1 VIQILLD
8 DNVFFER
15 QNNNELPYD
24 NPHYILLNIAMGGN
38 LGLLPG
44 TEIPESFNDAIMEI
58 DYVRVYQ
65 QSPLSLNA
73 SGQISKASISPN
85 PAQNMVK
92 VSLNSNELIKN
103 IQLFDVTGKLILN
116 QNNINK
122 SSTNLYV
129 SDLNSG
135 LYIVVIKTNKT
146 VITKRL
152 VVQ

>member
-1 VIQILLD
+1 MD

-15 QNNNELPYD
+15 QNNNEVPYD

-44 TEIPESFNDAIMEI
+44 TEIPESFDDATMEI

-65 QSPLSLNA
+65 QAPLSLNA
-73 SGQISKASISPN
+73 TGQITKASISPN
-85 PAQNMVK
+85 PAQDMVK
-92 VSLNSNELIKN
+92 ISLSSDKLIKN

-116 QNNINK
+116 QNNIDKN
-122 SSTNLYV
+122 STNLYV

-135 LYIVVIKTNKT
+135 LYFVSIKTNET
-146 VITKRL
+146 MITKRL

>member
-1 VIQILLD
+1 
-8 DNVFFER
+8 
-15 QNNNELPYD
+15 
-24 NPHYILLNIAMGGN
+24 MGGN